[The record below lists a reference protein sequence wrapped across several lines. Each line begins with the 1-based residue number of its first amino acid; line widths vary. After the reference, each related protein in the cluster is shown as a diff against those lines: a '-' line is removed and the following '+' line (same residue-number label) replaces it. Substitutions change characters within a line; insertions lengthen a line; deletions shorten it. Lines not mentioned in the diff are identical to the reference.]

1 MAEAENF
8 QPGDLVQLKS
18 GGPTMTFEGYEAFN
32 GNMVCSFFD
41 GKKLVR
47 EQFSKPSMRKVQEPP
62 SPGMP
67 LSASPI

>member
-1 MAEAENF
+1 MAEAEDI

-32 GNMVCSFFD
+32 GNMVCSYFD

-47 EQFSKPSMRKVQEPP
+47 EQFAKPSLRKVEDLPR
-62 SPGMP
+62 PGMP
-67 LSASPI
+67 ISASPV